1 MNAEDTRPA
10 SAANNTGTV
19 ARNSFWYGL
28 EMVISLVVTFV
39 TSVAVARVV
48 GPVRLSGYQLLVWM
62 TNVTVAVGAFGV
74 SSTTRKYMAECLN
87 SGQPDVARATY
98 LSTLKIQS
106 WIALGAL
113 PIALVLMHWL
123 GDPQELTVSLL
134 LIAAMV
140 PRLIATIPSQA
151 NNAAEVMR
159 RNTGPSLAGGIVSTV
174 LTIFSLYIG
183 WDLVGVA
190 AAVVV
195 GSLLECGLK
204 LYSVERWL
212 GGVPR
217 GTVSPELKKRMFAY
231 SGQGLALMLLNVV
244 VWDRSDMVILKALN
258 NDKTQITFF
267 SLAFNLAERI
277 LMIPNSFGYS
287 LAATMM
293 AQYGRGQTRLKE
305 MTVDGARYAMLL
317 ALPMLL
323 GVACI
328 SQPLVLLVYTEKY
341 RPMIT
346 ALTIVALLA
355 IPKALVAS
363 PTMLLQATEKQGFL
377 IWWGCLCGAVDI
389 GLDFLL
395 VRKYGANGAAIANG
409 SAQAMAA
416 IGIWIYVWKAFGL
429 DLRLRDFGRILL
441 SGAMMAA
448 AVLAFTRTVP
458 GYTGMFGAIATGGI
472 VWIIALRV
480 TGALKPEDVSRFLSV
495 GGSLPAVVRP
505 HWKRAIGWLA
515 PGAAPA

>member
-10 SAANNTGTV
+10 SAADNTGTV

-48 GPVRLSGYQLLVWM
+48 GPVRLSTYQYLVWM

-87 SGQPDVARATY
+87 SGQPGVARATY

-106 WIALGAL
+106 WIALGAISVAL
-113 PIALVLMHWL
+113 ALVRWL
-123 GDPQELTVSLL
+123 GDPQQLTVSVLL
-134 LIAAMV
+134 VVAMA
-140 PRLIATIPSQA
+140 PRLVATIPSQA

-159 RNTGPSLAGGIVSTV
+159 RNTGPSLAGGIVATV
-174 LTIFSLYIG
+174 LTIFSLIVG

-195 GSLLECGLK
+195 GSFLECGLK

-244 VWDRSDMVILKALN
+244 VWDRSDIVILKALN
-258 NDKTQITFF
+258 NDPTQVTFF

-293 AQYGRGQTRLKE
+293 AQYGRGQSRLKE

-317 ALPMLL
+317 ALPMLV
-323 GVACI
+323 GIACL
-328 SQPLVLLVYTEKY
+328 SRPLALIYGEHY
-341 RPMIT
+341 WPMVPT
-346 ALTIVALLA
+346 LTIVALLA

-377 IWWGCLCGAVDI
+377 IWWGCLCGAVDL
-389 GLDFLL
+389 GLDLLL
-395 VRKYGANGAAIANG
+395 VRKHGANGAAIANG

-416 IGIWIYVWKAFGL
+416 IGIWIYVWKTFDL

-448 AVLAFTRTVP
+448 AVLAFTRAVP
-458 GYTGMFGAIATGGI
+458 GYVGTFGAIPIGGI
-472 VWIIALRV
+472 IWVIALRV

-505 HWKRAIGWLA
+505 HLKRAIGWLA

>member
-1 MNAEDTRPA
+1 
-10 SAANNTGTV
+10 
-19 ARNSFWYGL
+19 
-28 EMVISLVVTFV
+28 
-39 TSVAVARVV
+39 
-48 GPVRLSGYQLLVWM
+48 
-62 TNVTVAVGAFGV
+62 
-74 SSTTRKYMAECLN
+74 
-87 SGQPDVARATY
+87 
-98 LSTLKIQS
+98 
-106 WIALGAL
+106 
-113 PIALVLMHWL
+113 
-123 GDPQELTVSLL
+123 
-134 LIAAMV
+134 
-140 PRLIATIPSQA
+140 
-151 NNAAEVMR
+151 
-159 RNTGPSLAGGIVSTV
+159 
-174 LTIFSLYIG
+174 
-183 WDLVGVA
+183 
-190 AAVVV
+190 
-195 GSLLECGLK
+195 
-204 LYSVERWL
+204 
-212 GGVPR
+212 
-217 GTVSPELKKRMFAY
+217 
-231 SGQGLALMLLNVV
+231 
-244 VWDRSDMVILKALN
+244 
-258 NDKTQITFF
+258 
-267 SLAFNLAERI
+267 
-277 LMIPNSFGYS
+277 
-287 LAATMM
+287 
-293 AQYGRGQTRLKE
+293 
-305 MTVDGARYAMLL
+305 VDGARYAMLL

-416 IGIWIYVWKAFGL
+416 IGIWIYVWKTFSL

-458 GYTGMFGAIATGGI
+458 GYAGMFGAIATGGI
-472 VWIIALRV
+472 IWVIALRI

-515 PGAAPA
+515 PGPAPA